1 MRMTLY
7 ARIAVL
13 ILTIVTVTS
22 LAISLVYY
30 ESRLHESTQSRIESA
45 TTLTAAIAKSVF
57 NDTLEGRKLKVRN
70 TLRGIARGNEEISY
84 ILIIDFNGKVFASTF
99 MDEVPEELVKL
110 HEYNGTATGNKNFV
124 FGKTEITDFAF
135 PLIENLDAHIHIG
148 YNKTRLDQSLHKIR
162 LKTFWITLFAI
173 VAGLLAAALAARKIS
188 RPLQK
193 LADAVR
199 NFGNGEPFAPGPG
212 DKASPEMALL
222 IDSFASMVEQRK
234 KAEQELRIAASAFE
248 VQEAIIITDAE
259 TNIIS
264 VNHAFTRI
272 TGYPAEEVIG
282 KKPSMFKSGRHD
294 SEFYRQMWSTL
305 LQDGHW
311 SGEIWDRRNNGDL
324 FPKQVTITAVKS
336 PEGITTHY
344 VGSFI
349 DITERKAAEERIFR
363 LAYHDALTGLHNRLS
378 LQERMQQLISLARR
392 DGARISL
399 LLMDLDHFKQVNDTL
414 GHHIGDQLL
423 IQVGSRLT
431 GAVRESDIVARLGG
445 DEFVVA
451 LAFSESDEMAEKF
464 AAKLVERISEPYRIS
479 RHELRISPSIGICF
493 YPEHGLVLDELIK
506 HADVAMY
513 QAKAAGRGCY
523 RLFTPQMQI
532 AATSRMV
539 MEHELHRALD
549 EAQFVL
555 HYQPQMEL
563 RSGKIVSMEALVRW
577 QHPQRG
583 ILLPDDFIPI
593 AEEIGLIDKID
604 HWVISQAISQLQK
617 WKKNGL
623 GDIRISINI
632 SANQFFD
639 MNLPEYIDNLA
650 RAAEI
655 DRDCIQLEITETA
668 AMASPDK
675 TIEALHL
682 LRNTGVRLA
691 IDNFGTGYSS
701 LAYLKLFRFDMLKI
715 DRSFVKNIET
725 DIDNADICNIT
736 VMMAHRLGY
745 DVIAEGVENKE
756 QLNYLLGIGCVKMQ
770 GYLFSRPLTA
780 DDAGTFIHN
789 NLKQQS
795 DKNPAS

>member
-30 ESRLHESTQSRIESA
+30 ESGLQEYRQRRIESA

-57 NDTLEGRKLKVRN
+57 NDTLEGRKLKVHN
-70 TLRGIARGNEEISY
+70 TLRSIAKGNEEISY

-99 MDEVPEELVKL
+99 VDGVPQELVEF
-110 HEYNGTATGNKNFV
+110 HTYNHTAAGNKNFV
-124 FGKTEITDFAF
+124 LNKIEVSDFAF
-135 PLIENLDAHIHIG
+135 PLFENLNAHIHVG
-148 YNKTRLDQSLHKIR
+148 FNNTRFDQTLKEIR
-162 LKTFWITLFAI
+162 IKTFWITLLAI
-173 VAGLLAAALAARKIS
+173 AAGLIAAALAARQIS

-199 NFGNGEPFAPGPG
+199 NYGHGEPFIPEP
-212 DKASPEMALL
+212 ASKTNPEIAVL
-222 IDSFASMVEQRK
+222 IDSFAIMAEQRK
-234 KAEQELRIAASAFE
+234 QAEQELRIAASAFE
-248 VQEAIIITDAE
+248 VQEAIIITDVE

-272 TGYPAEEVIG
+272 TGYAAEEVVG

-294 SEFYRQMWSTL
+294 NEFYSKMWSSL
-305 LQDGHW
+305 LQEGHW
-311 SGEIWDRRNNGDL
+311 SGELWDRRRNGDL

-336 PEGITTHY
+336 PEGETTNY
-344 VGSFI
+344 VGSFM

-363 LAYHDALTGLHNRLS
+363 LAYHDALTGLANRLS

-392 DGARISL
+392 DNNRIAL
-399 LLMDLDHFKQVNDTL
+399 LLIDLDHFKQVNDTL

-464 AAKLVERISEPYRIS
+464 AAKVVERISEPYRIS
-479 RHELRISPSIGICF
+479 KHELRISPSIGICF

-506 HADVAMY
+506 HADIAMY
-513 QAKAAGRGCY
+513 QAKAMGRGCY
-523 RLFTPQMQI
+523 QVFTPQMQV
-532 AATSRMV
+532 TVNSRMV
-539 MEHELHRALD
+539 MEYELHRAL
-549 EAQFVL
+549 EERQFVL
-555 HYQPQMEL
+555 HYQPQMDL
-563 RSGKIVSMEALVRW
+563 QSGKIFGVEALVRW

-604 HWVISQAISQLQK
+604 HWVLAEAISQLKK
-617 WKKNGL
+617 WRKMGL
-623 GDIRISINI
+623 VDIRMSINL
-632 SANQFFD
+632 SASQFLD
-639 MNLPEYIDNLA
+639 VTLPEYIDQLA

-655 DRDCIQLEITETA
+655 NTGSIQLEITETT

-682 LRNTGVRLA
+682 LRKTGVRLA

-725 DIDNADICNIT
+725 DTDAADICNIT
-736 VMMAHRLGY
+736 VMLALKLGY
-745 DVIAEGVENKE
+745 DVIAEGVESEE
-756 QLNYLLGIGCVKMQ
+756 QLNYLLGTGCVKMQ
-770 GYLFSRPLTA
+770 GYLFSRPLPA
-780 DDAGTFIHN
+780 AEAERFILN
-789 NLKQQS
+789 QLQS
-795 DKNPAS
+795 GKNPAS